1 MNDTTHPTN
10 PTAVFDAPKPDY
22 GPELS
27 FYHANA
33 KNTGVAI
40 TFRVEPATA
49 NLDGAVYFSIAKQKS
64 VGNLN
69 AQGPERFASFDW
81 ANKTTVKLGFLEV
94 AEMMMVFG
102 GQASVLTHAGKE
114 GFFHN
119 SPSATTSVSLKR
131 AEDPNRPGFI
141 LGVGRTPK
149 ADPNA
154 RQFYSFAFW
163 PSEAFALRAALM
175 AEWKAYAEARG
186 MALAETGSEHRF
198 TVVSADGEETVAVL
212 NPEGAIPC
220 ETIQKFL
227 DDFLSRHPEA
237 GIDFIHGEG
246 SLRALAAKPDTVG
259 FLLPDI
265 DKGSF
270 FRDVEKL
277 GVLPRKTFSM
287 GEADEKRFY
296 MEAKKI

>member
-154 RQFYSFAFW
+154 RQYATFAFW
-163 PSEAFALRAALM
+163 PAEAFALRAALM
-175 AEWKAYAEARG
+175 AEMG
-186 MALAETGSEHRF
+186 LLAFG
-198 TVVSADGEETVAVL
+198 
-212 NPEGAIPC
+212 
-220 ETIQKFL
+220 
-227 DDFLSRHPEA
+227 
-237 GIDFIHGEG
+237 
-246 SLRALAAKPDTVG
+246 
-259 FLLPDI
+259 
-265 DKGSF
+265 
-270 FRDVEKL
+270 
-277 GVLPRKTFSM
+277 LPRERRAPAASAAPAAGAYTPPSAVPAPFPAAAAAAPANA
-287 GEADEKRFY
+287 GFGDEF
-296 MEAKKI
+296 

>member
-1 MNDTTHPTN
+1 MNDTTNTIN

-49 NLDGAVYFSIAKQKS
+49 NLDGAVYFSIAKQKT

-69 AQGPERFASFDW
+69 AQGLERFASFDW
-81 ANKTTVKLGFLEV
+81 ANKTTVKLGFLEI
-94 AEMMMVFG
+94 AEILMVFG

-119 SPSATTSVSLKR
+119 SPSATTSITLKR
-131 AEDPNRPGFI
+131 ADDPNRPGFI

-154 RQFYSFAFW
+154 RQYATFAFW
-163 PSEAFALRAALM
+163 PAEAFALRAALQ
-175 AEWKAYAEARG
+175 AEMG
-186 MALAETGSEHRF
+186 LLAFGIPRERRAPQGAAPAAPAAAQFAPPAPAASFAPAPAPAPFPAVTAAAP
-198 TVVSADGEETVAVL
+198 ADG
-212 NPEGAIPC
+212 
-220 ETIQKFL
+220 
-227 DDFLSRHPEA
+227 
-237 GIDFIHGEG
+237 
-246 SLRALAAKPDTVG
+246 G
-259 FLLPDI
+259 FGDA
-265 DKGSF
+265 F
-270 FRDVEKL
+270 
-277 GVLPRKTFSM
+277 
-287 GEADEKRFY
+287 
-296 MEAKKI
+296 